1 MAGKAG
7 SMLVPIF
14 SRTYLNIRFLT
25 CFFLS
30 FKYIVMSETNELT
43 PEQREAQ
50 DKLEREREAKEQS
63 ELPYT

>member
-1 MAGKAG
+1 
-7 SMLVPIF
+7 
-14 SRTYLNIRFLT
+14 
-25 CFFLS
+25 
-30 FKYIVMSETNELT
+30 MSENNELT